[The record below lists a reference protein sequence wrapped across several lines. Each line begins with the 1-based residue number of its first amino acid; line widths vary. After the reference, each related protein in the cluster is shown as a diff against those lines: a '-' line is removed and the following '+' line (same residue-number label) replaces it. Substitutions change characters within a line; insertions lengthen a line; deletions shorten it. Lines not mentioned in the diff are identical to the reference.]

1 MKLAPIILCLCSL
14 LLNPTTTEVTAA
26 PAGKAKHV
34 VVVVWDG
41 LRPDSVTPQS
51 TPTLCQLSRDGAVF
65 QNHHPVF
72 LSSTEVNGAALATG
86 AYPDHNGII
95 ANREYRPEINWQE
108 STATEGIDTLRR
120 GDWLTS
126 GHYLTVPTMAELIQR
141 AGFPTAVAGSK
152 PVAILQDRSSPR
164 ASAAA
169 RQSFM
174 LYSGHTLP
182 ASALKS
188 VVQMTGGEFP
198 TNTLP
203 GFRDRWT
210 TEAITRVAWSNGVP
224 KLSLLWFVEPDAS
237 QHAKSP
243 AAPRAKAAL
252 ASNDLHLSLILKTLE
267 EQGVRDKT
275 DVIVV
280 SDHGFSTVDRGV
292 DLVDVLKKAKF
303 RATRKLE
310 DAEPGE
316 VLVVGLG
323 GASMLYVV
331 NHDVAITRRL
341 VQFLQQS
348 DFAGV
353 IFSRV
358 SLPGT
363 FSLKQARLDSR
374 YTAPDVVV
382 SFHWKNGTNEFGA
395 AGLLNTDSG
404 KKGTGAHGSL
414 SRYDMH
420 NVLVAAGPDFR
431 RGFVDEWPS
440 GTADVAPTVLWV
452 LGLNPPATM
461 DGRVLREALTE
472 ARPTARQPKQKTLE
486 AAADFDAGRWR
497 QYLKCTTL
505 GTQVYFDEG
514 NGEYLPR

>member
-1 MKLAPIILCLCSL
+1 MKLALFIFCLFGL
-14 LLNPTTTEVTAA
+14 LLNPATSNVAAA

-34 VVVVWDG
+34 VVMVWDG
-41 LRPDSVTPQS
+41 LRPDSITPET
-51 TPTLCQLSRDGAVF
+51 TPTLCQLARAGAVF
-65 QNHHPVF
+65 QNHHSVF

-108 STATEGIDTLRR
+108 STAMEGIDTLRR
-120 GDWLTS
+120 GDALTS
-126 GHYLTVPTMAELIQR
+126 GHYLTVPTMAEMIQR
-141 AGFPTAVAGSK
+141 AGYPTAVAGTK
-152 PVAILQDRSSPR
+152 PVAILQDRSNR
-164 ASAAA
+164 RTSAAS
-169 RQSFM
+169 RQSLM
-174 LYSGHTLP
+174 LYSGRTIP
-182 ASALKS
+182 SSALKS
-188 VVQMTGGEFP
+188 IVQMTGRDFP

-224 KLSLLWFVEPDAS
+224 KLSLLWLIEPDSA
-237 QHAKSP
+237 QHSKSP
-243 AAPRAKAAL
+243 AAPTVKAAL

-267 EQGVRDKT
+267 EKGVRDKT

-292 DLVDVLKKAKF
+292 DLVDVLKKAQFK
-303 RATRKLE
+303 ATRKLE

-348 DFAGV
+348 NFAGV

-358 SLPGT
+358 PLPGT
-363 FSLKQARLDSR
+363 FSLKQARLESR
-374 YTAPDVVV
+374 HAAPDVVV
-382 SFHWKNGTNEFGA
+382 SFRWKNGTNEFGA

-472 ARPTARQPKQKTLE
+472 ARPTTRQPKQKMLE
-486 AAADFDAGRWR
+486 AAADFDAGRWQ

-514 NGEYLPR
+514 NGEYLPK